1 MAGFADHHLLLWG
14 TDMRF
19 TLASLTACLLCSTA
33 LAQTNETPIDLGTL
47 NLESA
52 LRDSRSILDTPVTGS
67 VRTRD
72 QLEKKQAND
81 FEELVGDIPGV
92 SIDGGPRGISQ
103 EPNIRGFRDEQIVL
117 RFDGGRFNFGQAHR
131 GRFFIDPD
139 LIQRVEVIRGGGS
152 TLFGSGAL
160 GGVMSFDTVDAADLL
175 EDGDTFG
182 GQYRLGYSSNGQS
195 FNSNL
200 SLYGDAGTV
209 DYLAVLGTRQFG
221 EDLESGDGTTIRNS
235 QIDQVNGLFK
245 LGFEPTPDHR
255 IEFSASR
262 YDDDGTTPANS
273 SSASGGTAD
282 VNRNAEVTTY
292 RLGWNFAPEGSDIW
306 DLDVLLYGNSTEITE
321 DRISDA
327 RADSTEYDTWGLDVS
342 NRSRLDVGVP
352 VNVVYGFEYFTDE
365 QTGVRNG
372 ADRLT
377 FPDAKADTLG
387 VFAEATWEFSPSFDL
402 ITGMRFDNYQR
413 DPDRPGLASV
423 DEDFTSPRIGFNF
436 RPTDNWQIYGNVAR
450 AFRAP
455 SLSELYADGVHF
467 AVGGFP
473 LGPGQSF
480 SGVNRFIPNPNLEPE
495 ESTQIELGARFSQQN
510 LFRQGDSLN
519 FSINAYHADVKNYI
533 DQVVTFIDFTTGTPG
548 PGGVVFDGST
558 TTRNIDAKLHG
569 LEAEVDYDAGLW
581 FAGAG
586 LSIARGD
593 AAGGEALG
601 SIPQDR
607 LTLNTGWRPN
617 SDWELGLRGTFASSQ
632 DRVPSG
638 GTAGPSYQVF
648 DAYAVWEPDTRT
660 LAGLKVNFGIDN
672 LTNEEYQIYPNGLS
686 QPGRSY
692 KISTTIR
699 F

>member
-1 MAGFADHHLLLWG
+1 
-14 TDMRF
+14 MRY
-19 TLASLTACLLCSTA
+19 TLASLSACLLCSTA
-33 LAQTNETPIDLGTL
+33 LAQSNEDPIDLGKL
-47 NLESA
+47 KLESA

-72 QLEKKQAND
+72 QLETKQAND

-175 EDGDTFG
+175 DAGDTFG
-182 GQYRLGYSSNGQS
+182 GQYRLGYSSNGDV

-221 EDLESGDGTTIRNS
+221 EDLESGDGSTIRNS

-245 LGFEPTPDHR
+245 LGFEPNPDHR
-255 IEFSASR
+255 LEFSASR

-273 SSASGGTAD
+273 SSASGGTTD

-292 RLGWNFAPEGSDIW
+292 RLGWSFAPEGSDIW

-327 RADSTEYDTWGLDVS
+327 RADRTEYDTWGLDVS
-342 NRSRLDVGVP
+342 NRSRFDVGVP

-372 ADRLT
+372 AART
-377 FPDAKADTLG
+377 QFPDAKADTLG

-402 ITGMRFDNYQR
+402 ITDLRFDNYQR
-413 DPDRPGLASV
+413 DPDTAGLASV

-436 RPTDNWQIYGNVAR
+436 RPNDNWQIYGNVAR

-455 SLSELYADGVHF
+455 SLSELYNDGVHF
-467 AVGGFP
+467 AVPGFG

-519 FSINAYHADVKNYI
+519 FSVNAYHADVKNYI
-533 DQVVTFIDFTTGTPG
+533 DQVVTFIDFSTGTGG

-558 TTRNIDAKLHG
+558 TTRNIDAKLYG
-569 LEAEVDYDAGLW
+569 LEAEADYDTGLW

-593 AAGGEALG
+593 ADGGGALG

-617 SDWELGLRGTFASSQ
+617 ADWELGLRGTFAATQ
-632 DRVPSG
+632 DRVPTT
-638 GTAGPSYQVF
+638 GTVGPSYQVY
-648 DAYAVWEPDTRT
+648 DAYATWEPDTRT
-660 LAGLKVNFGIDN
+660 FAGLKVNFGIDN
-672 LTNEEYQIYPNGLS
+672 LTNEQYQIYPNGLS
-686 QPGRSY
+686 QPGRTY